1 MIQCLP
7 GMHKALGLMEGRKG
21 VREEGRREGRKE
33 GRKQLVLHIY
43 GCHISQPR
51 IENIQRKR
59 N

>member
-1 MIQCLP
+1 
-7 GMHKALGLMEGRKG
+7 MHKALGLMEGRKG